1 MRSFGSAHLIRFNM
15 KKLVYLLGL
24 VILASCG
31 GSEDYTD
38 WANPI
43 SHEQEAGKTVS
54 FTATAETSTIN
65 FANVTT
71 DSVKLFT
78 PTVNSEDAIASQT
91 MTITLYNADK
101 TASYVLYPNANGYV
115 STSELQKAVEK
126 LYGKGG
132 DLRNIPATI
141 KNTTVLTRGEAFT
154 NTVNVTIKAQLI
166 APKFPEFIYQVGN
179 NNGWGDA
186 GVNKMRS
193 PEMDGKYL
201 GYCYLDGEL
210 KFRSHETTWDAP
222 DWGMGSAEGSLV
234 EEDEKNIPVGTAGFY
249 RIEASL
255 ADGTY
260 SYSPIMIGVI
270 GSATPNGWE
279 SDVNMTYDKAEK
291 AWTWTGNLVAG
302 ELKFRANDDWAI
314 SWGGANDDAYNFN
327 NLTEFNGKNLKIEE
341 AGNYTIKLYLTYE
354 GNHKVVLTKN

>member
-24 VILASCG
+24 VLLASCG

-115 STSELQKAVEK
+115 STRELQKAVEK
-126 LYGKGG
+126 LYGKG
-132 DLRNIPATI
+132 ATSA
-141 KNTTVLTRGEAFT
+141 TYQQLSRTPLFSQGE
-154 NTVNVTIKAQLI
+154 K
-166 APKFPEFIYQVGN
+166 
-179 NNGWGDA
+179 
-186 GVNKMRS
+186 RS
-193 PEMDGKYL
+193 PTRL
-201 GYCYLDGEL
+201 
-210 KFRSHETTWDAP
+210 T
-222 DWGMGSAEGSLV
+222 
-234 EEDEKNIPVGTAGFY
+234 
-249 RIEASL
+249 
-255 ADGTY
+255 
-260 SYSPIMIGVI
+260 SP
-270 GSATPNGWE
+270 SRP
-279 SDVNMTYDKAEK
+279 S
-291 AWTWTGNLVAG
+291 
-302 ELKFRANDDWAI
+302 
-314 SWGGANDDAYNFN
+314 S
-327 NLTEFNGKNLKIEE
+327 
-341 AGNYTIKLYLTYE
+341 
-354 GNHKVVLTKN
+354 